1 MRRTSENSVG
11 MSISFVG
18 GDTNGT
24 GGSFICPIEE
34 VLRTRWPGCRFDW
47 KNQIPPSID

>member
-1 MRRTSENSVG
+1 

-18 GDTNGT
+18 GDSSNVN

-47 KNQIPPSID
+47 MNQLPPSID